1 MNNVSTFF
9 DNVGTD
15 KYKRVYAEVS
25 RKKLCEEGEC
35 KHEKG
40 EKSIFTR
47 IADKKQQAGE
57 RTGIP
62 EHTQIKGKGDE
73 R

>member
-1 MNNVSTFF
+1 MARGSSEEE
-9 DNVGTD
+9 
-15 KYKRVYAEVS
+15 KAE
-25 RKKLCEEGEC
+25 KKLCEEGECKHEKGEC

-62 EHTQIKGKGDE
+62 GHTQIKGKGDE